1 MRTNASNKNT
11 SAGECELVECE
22 VDFATKDDDEK
33 EDAFGASLTTIKACV
48 ANINGN
54 TIDASALRNVT
65 VMNTD
70 GNLETPIPLT
80 GDKDVVVPSAPG
92 VTVLLVFCKTR
103 WRRKDRKYKEG
114 GDIAFD
120 LGVADGG
127 EAAKIS
133 RVEPERPG
141 RERIFVDNSKTFEA
155 YKAVGFGKLTD
166 ADASTKPKINL
177 PVFP

>member
-33 EDAFGASLTTIKACV
+33 EDDAAASVTTIKACV

-70 GNLETPIPLT
+70 GKLETPIPLT
-80 GDKDVVVPSAPG
+80 GDKDVVVF
-92 VTVLLVFCKTR
+92 LR
-103 WRRKDRKYKEG
+103 H
-114 GDIAFD
+114 
-120 LGVADGG
+120 LG
-127 EAAKIS
+127 
-133 RVEPERPG
+133 
-141 RERIFVDNSKTFEA
+141 
-155 YKAVGFGKLTD
+155 
-166 ADASTKPKINL
+166 
-177 PVFP
+177 

>member
-1 MRTNASNKNT
+1 MRAATWTTTTSKNNNTASLLLSSALRRKMLSPSSSSSSSFALNHHFRGGKKSAVNVTTPRRGGGGGGRFGGGLRTNASNKNT

-80 GDKDVVVPSAPG
+80 GDKDVVVY
-92 VTVLLVFCKTR
+92 LR
-103 WRRKDRKYKEG
+103 H
-114 GDIAFD
+114 
-120 LGVADGG
+120 LG
-127 EAAKIS
+127 
-133 RVEPERPG
+133 
-141 RERIFVDNSKTFEA
+141 
-155 YKAVGFGKLTD
+155 
-166 ADASTKPKINL
+166 
-177 PVFP
+177 

>member
-1 MRTNASNKNT
+1 MRAATWTTTTSKNNNTASLLLSSALRRKMLSPSSSSSSSSFALNHHFRGKKSAVNVTTPRRGGGGGRFGGLRTNASNKNT

-33 EDAFGASLTTIKACV
+33 EDAGASLTTIKACV

-80 GDKDVVVPSAPG
+80 GDKDVVVY
-92 VTVLLVFCKTR
+92 LR
-103 WRRKDRKYKEG
+103 H
-114 GDIAFD
+114 
-120 LGVADGG
+120 LG
-127 EAAKIS
+127 
-133 RVEPERPG
+133 
-141 RERIFVDNSKTFEA
+141 
-155 YKAVGFGKLTD
+155 
-166 ADASTKPKINL
+166 
-177 PVFP
+177 

>member
-1 MRTNASNKNT
+1 MRAATWTTTSKNNNTASLLLSSALRRKMLSSSSSSSSSSFALNHHFRGGKKSAVNVTTPRRGGGGGRFGGLRTNASKNT

-33 EDAFGASLTTIKACV
+33 EDAGASLTTIKACV

-80 GDKDVVVPSAPG
+80 GDKDVVVY
-92 VTVLLVFCKTR
+92 LR
-103 WRRKDRKYKEG
+103 H
-114 GDIAFD
+114 
-120 LGVADGG
+120 LG
-127 EAAKIS
+127 
-133 RVEPERPG
+133 
-141 RERIFVDNSKTFEA
+141 
-155 YKAVGFGKLTD
+155 
-166 ADASTKPKINL
+166 
-177 PVFP
+177 

>member
-22 VDFATKDDDEK
+22 VDFATKDDDDEK
-33 EDAFGASLTTIKACV
+33 EDAFGASLTTTIKACV

-80 GDKDVVVPSAPG
+80 GDKDVVVY
-92 VTVLLVFCKTR
+92 LR
-103 WRRKDRKYKEG
+103 H
-114 GDIAFD
+114 
-120 LGVADGG
+120 LG
-127 EAAKIS
+127 
-133 RVEPERPG
+133 
-141 RERIFVDNSKTFEA
+141 
-155 YKAVGFGKLTD
+155 
-166 ADASTKPKINL
+166 
-177 PVFP
+177 

>member
-65 VMNTD
+65 LMNSK
-70 GNLETPIPLT
+70 GNLEKLPLT
-80 GDKDVVVPSAPG
+80 GDKDVVVY
-92 VTVLLVFCKTR
+92 LR
-103 WRRKDRKYKEG
+103 H
-114 GDIAFD
+114 
-120 LGVADGG
+120 LG
-127 EAAKIS
+127 
-133 RVEPERPG
+133 
-141 RERIFVDNSKTFEA
+141 
-155 YKAVGFGKLTD
+155 
-166 ADASTKPKINL
+166 
-177 PVFP
+177 

>member
-1 MRTNASNKNT
+1 MRAATWTTTTSKNNNTASLLLSSALRRKMLSPSSSSSSSFALNHHFRGGKKSAVNVTTPRRGGGGGGRFGGLRTNASNKNT

-33 EDAFGASLTTIKACV
+33 EDAGASLTTIKACV

-80 GDKDVVVPSAPG
+80 GDKDVVVY
-92 VTVLLVFCKTR
+92 LR
-103 WRRKDRKYKEG
+103 H
-114 GDIAFD
+114 
-120 LGVADGG
+120 LG
-127 EAAKIS
+127 
-133 RVEPERPG
+133 
-141 RERIFVDNSKTFEA
+141 
-155 YKAVGFGKLTD
+155 
-166 ADASTKPKINL
+166 
-177 PVFP
+177 

>member
-1 MRTNASNKNT
+1 MRAATWTTTTSNNNTASLLLSSALRRKMSSSSSSSSFALNNHFRGGKKSAVNVTTPRRGGGGGGRFGGLRTNASNKNT

-33 EDAFGASLTTIKACV
+33 EDAGASLTTIKACV

-80 GDKDVVVPSAPG
+80 GDKDVVVY
-92 VTVLLVFCKTR
+92 LR
-103 WRRKDRKYKEG
+103 H
-114 GDIAFD
+114 
-120 LGVADGG
+120 LG
-127 EAAKIS
+127 
-133 RVEPERPG
+133 
-141 RERIFVDNSKTFEA
+141 
-155 YKAVGFGKLTD
+155 
-166 ADASTKPKINL
+166 
-177 PVFP
+177 

>member
-33 EDAFGASLTTIKACV
+33 EDDAAASVTTIKACV

-80 GDKDVVVPSAPG
+80 GDKDVVVY
-92 VTVLLVFCKTR
+92 LR
-103 WRRKDRKYKEG
+103 H
-114 GDIAFD
+114 
-120 LGVADGG
+120 LG
-127 EAAKIS
+127 
-133 RVEPERPG
+133 
-141 RERIFVDNSKTFEA
+141 
-155 YKAVGFGKLTD
+155 
-166 ADASTKPKINL
+166 
-177 PVFP
+177 

>member
-1 MRTNASNKNT
+1 MRAATWTTTTSKNNNTASLLLSSALRRKMLSPSSSSSSSSFALNHHFRGGKKSAVNVTTPRRGGGGGGRFGGLRTNASNKNT

-33 EDAFGASLTTIKACV
+33 EDAGASLTTIKACV

-80 GDKDVVVPSAPG
+80 GDKDVVVY
-92 VTVLLVFCKTR
+92 LR
-103 WRRKDRKYKEG
+103 H
-114 GDIAFD
+114 
-120 LGVADGG
+120 LG
-127 EAAKIS
+127 
-133 RVEPERPG
+133 
-141 RERIFVDNSKTFEA
+141 
-155 YKAVGFGKLTD
+155 
-166 ADASTKPKINL
+166 
-177 PVFP
+177 

>member
-1 MRTNASNKNT
+1 MRAATWTTTTSKNNNTASLLLSSALRRKMLSSSSSSSSSSFALNHHFRGGKKSAVNVTTPRRGGGGGGRFGGLRTNASNKNT

-33 EDAFGASLTTIKACV
+33 EDAGASLTTIKACV

-80 GDKDVVVPSAPG
+80 GDKDVVVY
-92 VTVLLVFCKTR
+92 LR
-103 WRRKDRKYKEG
+103 H
-114 GDIAFD
+114 
-120 LGVADGG
+120 LG
-127 EAAKIS
+127 
-133 RVEPERPG
+133 
-141 RERIFVDNSKTFEA
+141 
-155 YKAVGFGKLTD
+155 
-166 ADASTKPKINL
+166 
-177 PVFP
+177 

>member
-22 VDFATKDDDEK
+22 VDFGGFSAKDDDDDEK
-33 EDAFGASLTTIKACV
+33 DDAEKMSTIKACV

-80 GDKDVVVPSAPG
+80 GDKDVVVY
-92 VTVLLVFCKTR
+92 LR
-103 WRRKDRKYKEG
+103 H
-114 GDIAFD
+114 
-120 LGVADGG
+120 LG
-127 EAAKIS
+127 
-133 RVEPERPG
+133 
-141 RERIFVDNSKTFEA
+141 
-155 YKAVGFGKLTD
+155 
-166 ADASTKPKINL
+166 
-177 PVFP
+177 